1 MKRLLQI
8 LAALVVITIIGMIV
22 LLAPRFRN
30 MSSEYGTAQAIR
42 DLKDYVAAHEGQWPS
57 HPDDL
62 GGSYPT
68 GGDVVIDYTISSGE
82 IVGHRELL
90 KTAVRPRSGKFYTY
104 PHYDEL
110 LDELYAIVLE
120 ESQSEQG
127 VGGQPATRPRVGD

>member
-8 LAALVVITIIGMIV
+8 LAALVILTIICTIA
-22 LLAPRFRN
+22 LLAPKFRN

-42 DLKDYVAAHEGQWPS
+42 DLKDYVEAHKGQWPS

-68 GGDVVIDYTISSGE
+68 GGEVVIDYTITSGE

-90 KTAVRPRSGKFYTY
+90 KSAV
-104 PHYDEL
+104 
-110 LDELYAIVLE
+110 
-120 ESQSEQG
+120 
-127 VGGQPATRPRVGD
+127 